1 MNFLKNILTRAVV
14 KLVNAANPR
23 QRLQLSLLAGELKGG
38 IEHVEPYG
46 FTSHPKTGAE
56 AVAAFFGGDRSHGVA
71 IVVSDRRYRLQALAE
86 GEVALH
92 DDTGQ
97 RIVLKRDGID
107 VFTDK
112 QITATCTTAIVNAS
126 ASTTINSPS
135 TLCTGALTV
144 KGLITGQGGLT
155 ISGGSGATVDGS
167 MVTTGDVVAGG
178 ISLQNHTHPGD
189 SGGTTG
195 PAQ

>member
-46 FTSHPKTGAE
+46 FTSHPKPGAE

-97 RIVLKRDGID
+97 RIVLKRDGIG

-112 QITATCTTAIVNAS
+112 QITATCTTAVVNAS

-135 TLCTGALTV
+135 TLCTGNLTV

-167 MVTTGDVVAGG
+167 MITTGDVIAGG